1 MKKKYDAPEMFLFG
15 MNTADDVLTFSNE
28 NEMAEGNDDC
38 GDDIF

>member
-15 MNTADDVLTFSNE
+15 MNAADVLTFSNE